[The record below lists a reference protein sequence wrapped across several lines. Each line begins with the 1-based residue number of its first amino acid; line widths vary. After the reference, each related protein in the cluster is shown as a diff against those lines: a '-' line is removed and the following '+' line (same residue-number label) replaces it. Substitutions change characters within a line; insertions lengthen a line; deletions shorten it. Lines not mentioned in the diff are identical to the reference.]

1 MIGKTADGWRGWR
14 RRVLALGLLAAIGC
28 DAGDDG
34 SRRVPTPTLTATATA
49 AVTVPPSATASAT
62 ATATTVPSSTATP
75 TVTVTPTATLSA
87 SATPTGTP
95 TVIAVSTV
103 NAAPTSAPAG
113 RELPDRMTVRVT
125 DGSGAGRPGIE
136 VEFAVIAG
144 GGTVEPQRIT
154 TAADGT
160 ASAAW
165 TLGVV
170 PVQNRLRARA
180 VGQTVRFTTRAT
192 IDEPYA
198 ASPFGNV
205 HDFMTEQGLAGS
217 TEDLAF
223 EGGRFVLGI
232 PGGLLQVDPQG
243 VTSQIP
249 LTGDPLVSALG
260 VAFDQSGNLWVAD
273 SMGHALRKVSP
284 EGVVTTEVTDD
295 GTNPLRSPNYVAI
308 DVKGRV
314 YLSDPCL
321 GELLRYDPATDAVDA
336 VLRFDLPG
344 EGGPNGFAF
353 DETGEKLYIA
363 TENTLLFCG
372 SEGVGLTDELAGL
385 FVAGVSD
392 EGFGERTAIA
402 TRVAIFG
409 DGVALDREGNVY
421 VIFDTQANLMLQESA
436 VWVLPSGEEQIVKFL
451 SATDRVFAN
460 LAFGRGDFGNTNLY
474 ISLLTIPSLIPPE
487 SRGLNRFDTGIRGL
501 RVPPLPPEEE
511 SRAD

>member
-1 MIGKTADGWRGWR
+1 MRGYR
-14 RRVLALGLLAAIGC
+14 ARVLVLVLLAVIGC

-34 SRRVPTPTLTATATA
+34 SRRAPTATLTATATA
-49 AVTVPPSATASAT
+49 AATATLTFTVPPSATATPSAT
-62 ATATTVPSSTATP
+62 TAASATVTP
-75 TVTVTPTATLSA
+75 TVTVTATATPSA
-87 SATPTGTP
+87 SATPTSTP
-95 TVIAVSTV
+95 TVITVSTV
-103 NAAPTSAPAG
+103 NAAPTSAPAA

-125 DGSGAGRPGIE
+125 DGTGAGRPDIE

-192 IDEPYA
+192 IDAPYA
-198 ASPFGNV
+198 AEPFGNV
-205 HDFMTEQGLAGS
+205 HDFMTQQGLTGS

-243 VTSQIP
+243 MTSQIP

-284 EGVVTTEVTDD
+284 EGVVTTELTDD

-321 GELLRYDPATDAVDA
+321 GELLRYDPATDTVDA
-336 VLRFDLPG
+336 ILRFDLPS

-353 DETGEKLYIA
+353 DETGENLYIA
-363 TENTLLFCG
+363 TENTFLFCA
-372 SEGVGLTDELAGL
+372 SEGVGLTDEIAGL
-385 FVAGVSD
+385 FVADVSD
-392 EGFGERTAIA
+392 DGFGERRAIA

-409 DGVALDREGNVY
+409 DGVAVDRDGNVY
-421 VIFDTQANLMLQESA
+421 VIFDTQMNLMLQESA
-436 VWVLPSGEEQIVKFL
+436 VWVLPNAEEQIVKFL

-460 LAFGRGDFGNTNLY
+460 LAFGRGNFGNTNLY
-474 ISLLTIPSLIPPE
+474 ISLLTIPNLVPPE
-487 SRGLNRFDTGIRGL
+487 SRGLNRFETGIRGL
-501 RVPPLPPEEE
+501 RVPPLPDETGAA
-511 SRAD
+511 SAD